1 MVITIAGLNYA
12 INACIHVLHVPIMMF
27 VLVVTHRNGDTL
39 TIMIVC
45 VWIPFMSTQQPCS
58 APAAT
63 IPVVHAMTGLVV

>member
-12 INACIHVLHVPIMMF
+12 TNACIHVRNAPNMMF
-27 VLVVTHRNGDTL
+27 VRVVTHHNGDTL

-45 VWIPFMSTQQPCS
+45 VWIPFMSTRPPCR
-58 APAAT
+58 APVVT